1 MAEYVDHND
10 VEEAIGGPDFGTT
23 STPTATNV
31 DDMAIGLGR
40 MWDGLADQAALS
52 ETPDQFV
59 KAAIVA
65 ACVYQVGQIRKGE
78 PIDVLVQ
85 IRIMKEFMSSAN
97 QSLSYT
103 QSYPESSGEW

>member
-1 MAEYVDHND
+1 M
-10 VEEAIGGPDFGTT
+10 
-23 STPTATNV
+23 
-31 DDMAIGLGR
+31 
-40 MWDGLADQAALS
+40 
-52 ETPDQFV
+52 
-59 KAAIVA
+59 
-65 ACVYQVGQIRKGE
+65 YQVGQIRKGE